1 MSGRT
6 LPRRGSQ
13 GPMRYT
19 LGSRGGT
26 CVVFSEDEAAGS
38 RTDFFSVM
46 DSAQPDHRPN
56 EAPATQYGQMRRQ
69 RVMKELRQGRPLAA
83 EDMPVAAALVH
94 QQRSRQRWFV
104 PLWVLLA
111 VCNILPGLSDP
122 GFMRWVGLALT
133 VCLLVAIPLQLREY
147 RQLIRNYEGQQI
159 TPNVDDHR
167 NDVAS

>member
-1 MSGRT
+1 VSYALTMSRWDRKPTSSGQRIRPSSIVEVPAGPV
-6 LPRRGSQ
+6 PRY
-13 GPMRYT
+13 GP
-19 LGSRGGT
+19 
-26 CVVFSEDEAAGS
+26 
-38 RTDFFSVM
+38 
-46 DSAQPDHRPN
+46 
-56 EAPATQYGQMRRQ
+56 MRRQ